1 MGPPGQHHVP
11 APRHPTAPH
20 AICTPCHEHPP
31 DDHYSLVNALRNP
44 PPQNQL
50 EKLQGSL
57 KKSEDALS
65 ALEVE
70 HKQLKEASA
79 ATIGQLTDRVN
90 ALAKEIDDLQRAKR
104 LLTEQLEKAQA
115 DAALK
120 QAAEARVRELEAGLA
135 AVQKRAKEML
145 DALTKKR

>member
-1 MGPPGQHHVP
+1 M
-11 APRHPTAPH
+11 
-20 AICTPCHEHPP
+20 
-31 DDHYSLVNALRNP
+31 
-44 PPQNQL
+44 
-50 EKLQGSL
+50 
-57 KKSEDALS
+57 
-65 ALEVE
+65 E